1 MSIFSGKAFWLWAW
15 IAVVVIAILAVI
27 QVLRVNPPAREPSAG
42 PPVVRYT
49 DGTVIDGQISLPA
62 GDILS
67 YPIRLNRTAYLKGEF
82 KTGGQKVLVECLVL
96 DPENFV
102 KWKQGNEPKTLV
114 RTSKV
119 PAGLVNRR
127 LEAGEYHLVFDN
139 RHSSEQAAK
148 VTVSFSVD

>member
-1 MSIFSGKAFWLWAW
+1 VSI
-15 IAVVVIAILAVI
+15 
-27 QVLRVNPPAREPSAG
+27 RPAREPSAG